1 MFTYPG
7 KTEMGEDPFD
17 AEFMLD
23 LSEPKSVG
31 RYEIVRK
38 LGQGG
43 TGVVYLGKDRYI
55 KRYVAIKMSLPN
67 SEKSRV
73 RFFQEAQSAGRL
85 NHPNIVAIYDADLY
99 KDFCYLTLEYVD
111 GPTLKKFCQKDS
123 LLPLKRV
130 VQITL
135 DACNGLDYAHKR
147 GVIHKD
153 IKPSNIII
161 DESEGR
167 AKITDFG
174 IAQITDKTAEI
185 GIFGTPSYMSPEQAE
200 DKVVGSETDI
210 FSLGCVLYELLTGQ
224 KAFLGSNHF
233 SIMYKIINE
242 EAESILKIRPELPQI
257 LDQIIRKA
265 LAKDIAERYS
275 TCMAFADDLRVS
287 LRGLTGGVDNE
298 EMGDMVDYI
307 HHVPFF
313 HNFTRDQLGEL
324 LSANHI
330 IRVPRGKVVVEEGE
344 ISDTFYIVLSGSL
357 NIKKGREVIAQ
368 VSDGE
373 CFGEMAY
380 IAGQGRSATVM
391 AESDCILMEIPP
403 ALVERLSESIQLLF
417 FKNFATTLVRRLS
430 KSLE

>member
-1 MFTYPG
+1 MFTFQG
-7 KTEMGEDPFD
+7 KTEMAENPFD
-17 AEFMLD
+17 AEFVFD
-23 LSEPKSVG
+23 LAEPKSVG

-43 TGVVYLGKDRYI
+43 AGVVYLGRDRYI
-55 KRYVAIKMSLPN
+55 KRYVAIKMSLPD
-67 SEKSRV
+67 SDKSRE

-85 NHPNIVAIYDADLY
+85 NHPNIVAIYDADVY

-111 GPTLKKFCQKDS
+111 GSTLKKSCHKDS

-130 VQITL
+130 VEITL

-161 DESEGR
+161 DGSEGR

-174 IAQITDKTAEI
+174 IAQITGKTAEM
-185 GIFGTPSYMSPEQAE
+185 GVFGTPSYMSPEQAE
-200 DKVVGSETDI
+200 DGVVGPETDI

-224 KAFLGSNHF
+224 KAFSGNNHF
-233 SIMYKIINE
+233 SIMYKIINDE
-242 EAESILKIRPELPQI
+242 PESILKIRPELPEI
-257 LDQIIRKA
+257 LDRIIRKA
-265 LAKDIAERYS
+265 LAKDIAERYQ
-275 TCMAFADDLRVS
+275 TCMAFADDLRVA
-287 LRGLTGGVDNE
+287 LRGLTGAVQNE
-298 EMGDMVDYI
+298 GMGDVVDYV
-307 HHVPFF
+307 HHIPFF
-313 HNFTRDQLGEL
+313 HNFTRDQVGEL
-324 LSANHI
+324 ASANNI
-330 IRVPRGKVVVEEGE
+330 IKIPKDKVVVEEGE

-357 NIKKGREVIAQ
+357 NITKGSNIIAQ

-380 IAGQGRSATVM
+380 IAGQARSATVV
-391 AESDCILMEIPP
+391 AETDCILMEIPP
-403 ALVERLSESIQLLF
+403 SLVERLSNSIQLLF

-430 KSLE
+430 KTLE